1 MSKINKVFNI
11 DCMQLLKESK
21 DNEYD
26 LAIVDVPY
34 GIGRFGN
41 RVELSNR
48 LCKTAKLNK
57 WDIKPNKEYFDE
69 LFRVSKNQIIWGGNN
84 FTLPNTEYFI
94 IWDKQQTVDNFASAE
109 YAWTSCKKPAKVF
122 RYSIHKTMADR
133 KSEGGKIHPTQKPV
147 ALYKWLLKNYAK
159 EGDKILDTHG
169 GSFSSRIAAHDM
181 GFDFTGIELDKKYF
195 DQAEHRYQ
203 EHIKQM
209 RFDI

>member
-1 MSKINKVFNI
+1 MK
-11 DCMQLLKESK
+11 LLREAK

-34 GIGRFGN
+34 GIGRGN
-41 RVELSNR
+41 RVEISNR
-48 LCKTAKLNK
+48 LDKTAKLNK

-69 LFRVSKNQIIWGGNN
+69 LFRISKNQIIWGGNN

-169 GSFSSRIAAHDM
+169 GSFSSRIAAYEM
-181 GFDFTGIELDKKYF
+181 GFDFTGIELDKDYF
-195 DQAEHRYQ
+195 DQAEYRYR